1 MKWTLTNNNRVLTLL
16 SASEIELDQLK
27 LTFEKEAPNAKWDP
41 RVKKGFW
48 SGKIN
53 YFKAYKYLPAGLWYE
68 LVEMAKEY
76 NFELKIDGIENKFD
90 FTVDKDEFKMWVDEK
105 WKDSP
110 MKPRD
115 YQIESAFNII
125 KYKCSLSE
133 IATSAGKTLIIYM
146 ILAYLL
152 EEEKSKKILMIVP
165 SVDLVVQ
172 SSDDFYEYNSNS
184 VKYPLDIQQI
194 YAGSVIREKSN
205 IVVGTFQSLVKKTK
219 DYFDQFDTVVVDESH
234 RVSSQSIK
242 TIISKVENADRIF
255 GVTGTVPKKGTL
267 DRLTLCAYTGP
278 IITSIRAD
286 FLMEQG
292 YISKC
297 EVLALELNYVSDE
310 IRSSFANLFN
320 RSSEDRKKLLTLEQ
334 NFAINSDARLNFIT
348 DFILKNKKNCLVL
361 FHRIEHGN
369 RIYNML
375 RQKSDRKVLYIDGG
389 VGKENRGYFKQNLED
404 DENVIMVASFG
415 VFSTGISVRNIHVI
429 YLTESFKSDVIIRQS
444 IGRGLRLHPSKQ
456 KLILVDFIDDY
467 SIGRFKNYLY
477 RHGKARQEIY
487 DEQNFPYSIKKIDLG
502 VIYK

>member
-1 MKWTLTNNNRVLTLL
+1 MRWSLTNNNKVLTLL
-16 SASEIELDQLK
+16 SASEIEIEQLK
-27 LTFEKEAPNAKWDP
+27 ITFEKESPNAKWDP

-68 LVEMAKEY
+68 LVEMSKEY
-76 NFELKIDGIENKFD
+76 NFEIKIEGIENKFD
-90 FTVDKDEFKMWVDEK
+90 FSIDKDEFKEWVDEK

-110 MKPRD
+110 MKPRE

-146 ILAYLL
+146 IVSYLL
-152 EEEKSKKILMIVP
+152 EQEKSKKVLMIVP

-172 SSDDFYEYNSNS
+172 SSDDFYEYNSTS
-184 VKYPLDIQQI
+184 VKYPLEIQQI
-194 YAGSVIREKSN
+194 YGGSIIREKSN

-286 FLMEQG
+286 FLIEQG
-292 YISKC
+292 YITKC
-297 EVLALELNYVSDE
+297 EVLALELNYVSNE
-310 IRSSFANLFN
+310 IRSSFSNLFN
-320 RSSEDRKKLLTLEQ
+320 NSSEDRKKLLSLEQ
-334 NFAINSDARLNFIT
+334 KFVINSDVRLNFVT

-361 FHRIEHGN
+361 FHRIEYGN
-369 RIYNML
+369 KLYNML

-389 VGKENRGYFKQNLED
+389 VGKDNRGYFKKNLEE

-415 VFSTGISVRNIHVI
+415 TFATGLNVRNIHVI

-444 IGRGLRLHPSKQ
+444 IGRGLRLHPSKE